1 MNNEEPI
8 DDDAVYDEEAD
19 EIFVQ
24 ASDEMPSDSD
34 GVPAVNQKVLKE
46 YLPQTVCPL
55 LVTLFKS
62 GFKVKKDWSKDTY
75 NMDNEML

>member
-19 EIFVQ
+19 ELFVQ
-24 ASDEMPSDSD
+24 ASDEMPSESD
-34 GVPAVNQKVLKE
+34 GVNQKVLKE

-62 GFKVKKDWSKDTY
+62 GFKFKKDWTKDTY
-75 NMDNEML
+75 NLDNEML